1 MQRKPPSPA
10 AVPSMKPSAED
21 SDLTRKIEA
30 IQSRPHPTVEPSEV
44 AGIVEA
50 ILESLSGDMS
60 VADLKLYRELEHLAG
75 YIHRAK
81 REIAE
86 LQPHEIRERHI
97 PAVTDELDAVVDAT
111 AAATGRIL
119 DEAEAIEKLRAGMPP
134 ETGNLI
140 GGAVA
145 RIFEACSFQDITGQR
160 INKVVKTLKYI
171 ETKIDALLMAFD
183 GGVGGEP
190 AATPVATSA
199 AAQMVAPQ
207 DEFISGP
214 QLPDNA
220 NNQAEIDAILA
231 SLDKQ

>member
-1 MQRKPPSPA
+1 MQRKPPAPA
-10 AVPSMKPSAED
+10 AAPSPKSAED
-21 SDLTRKIEA
+21 GDLARKLEA
-30 IQSRPHPTVEPSEV
+30 VQSRPHPTVETSEI

-190 AATPVATSA
+190 AAAPA
-199 AAQMVAPQ
+199 AGAMVAPQ

>member
-1 MQRKPPSPA
+1 MQRKPSSPA
-10 AVPSMKPSAED
+10 AAPSPKSAAED
-21 SDLTRKIEA
+21 SDLAGKIEA
-30 IQSRPHPTVEPSEV
+30 IQSRPPPTVETSEV
-44 AGIVEA
+44 ARIVEA

-86 LQPHEIRERHI
+86 LQPHEIRERHL

-111 AAATGRIL
+111 AVATGRIL
-119 DEAEAIEKLRAGMPP
+119 DEAEAIQKLRAGMAA
-134 ETGNLI
+134 ETGNLV

-190 AATPVATSA
+190 AAP
-199 AAQMVAPQ
+199 QMVAPQ

>member
-1 MQRKPPSPA
+1 MQRKPTSP
-10 AVPSMKPSAED
+10 AVPSMKSAED
-21 SDLTRKIEA
+21 GDLARKLEA
-30 IQSRPHPTVEPSEV
+30 VQARPHLSVETSEV
-44 AGIVEA
+44 ASIVET

-97 PAVTDELDAVVDAT
+97 PAATDELDAVVDAT

-119 DEAEAIEKLRAGMPP
+119 DEAESIEKLKAGLPP
-134 ETGNLI
+134 ETANLI
-140 GGAVA
+140 AGAVA
-145 RIFEACSFQDITGQR
+145 RIYEACSFQDITGQR

-171 ETKIDALLMAFD
+171 ESKVDALLTAFD
-183 GGVGGEP
+183 SGVGGEAAP
-190 AATPVATSA
+190 ASPSSSSSA

>member
-1 MQRKPPSPA
+1 M
-10 AVPSMKPSAED
+10 
-21 SDLTRKIEA
+21 
-30 IQSRPHPTVEPSEV
+30 PSETV
-44 AGIVEA
+44 N
-50 ILESLSGDMS
+50 L
-60 VADLKLYRELEHLAG
+60 
-75 YIHRAK
+75 
-81 REIAE
+81 
-86 LQPHEIRERHI
+86 
-97 PAVTDELDAVVDAT
+97 VV
-111 AAATGRIL
+111 GL
-119 DEAEAIEKLRAGMPP
+119 
-134 ETGNLI
+134 
-140 GGAVA
+140 VA

-190 AATPVATSA
+190 AAAPAGGQT
-199 AAQMVAPQ
+199 VAPQ

>member
-1 MQRKPPSPA
+1 
-10 AVPSMKPSAED
+10 MKSAED
-21 SDLTRKIEA
+21 GDLARKLEA
-30 IQSRPHPTVEPSEV
+30 IQSRPPSTVETSEV
-44 AGIVEA
+44 ASIVES

-97 PAVTDELDAVVDAT
+97 PAATDELDAVVDAT
-111 AAATGRIL
+111 AAATGHIL
-119 DEAEAIEKLRAGMPP
+119 DEAEAIEKLKAGLPP
-134 ETGNLI
+134 ETANLI
-140 GGAVA
+140 AAAVA
-145 RIFEACSFQDITGQR
+145 RIYEACSFQDITGQR
-160 INKVVKTLKYI
+160 INKVVKTLRYI
-171 ETKIDALLMAFD
+171 EDKIDALLSAFD

-190 AATPVATSA
+190 AA
-199 AAQMVAPQ
+199 APMGQ
-207 DEFISGP
+207 SKAPDEEFISGP

-220 NNQAEIDAILA
+220 NNQADIDAILA